1 VYYQENKGDWLFVCA
16 YDNWALEAGNPPE
29 TRIDTGPGCARST
42 VVHLHP
48 ENPGLSRKRPSP
60 LAGGRVATWACG
72 ILYALGTVNFLFDAT
87 QNPHLRGEDLA
98 RLYGVAPSTAAN
110 QGRKVRDLLGMYPG
124 DPNWCLPSFMDAN
137 PLVWMLSIN
146 GFIMD
151 IRDAPREVQQMAYEE
166 GLIPYVPGER
176 G

>member
-1 VYYQENKGDWLFVCA
+1 MYQ
-16 YDNWALEAGNPPE
+16 
-29 TRIDTGPGCARST
+29 
-42 VVHLHP
+42 
-48 ENPGLSRKRPSP
+48 
-60 LAGGRVATWACG
+60 
-72 ILYALGTVNFLFDAT
+72 
-87 QNPHLRGEDLA
+87 
-98 RLYGVAPSTAAN
+98 
-110 QGRKVRDLLGMYPG
+110 G

-146 GFIMD
+146 GFVMD

>member
-1 VYYQENKGDWLFVCA
+1 MKRKSLKVPKAMQTRFA
-16 YDNWALEAGNPPE
+16 AITALTDQVAGE
-29 TRIDTGPGCARST
+29 
-42 VVHLHP
+42 HLNA
-48 ENPGLSRKRPSP
+48 EYADLACYAAAALSRKRPSP
-60 LAGGRVATWACG
+60 LASGRVATWACG
-72 ILYALGTVNFLFDAT
+72 ILYALGTVNFLFDKS

-98 RLYGVAPSTAAN
+98 RLCGVAPSTAAN
-110 QGRKVRDLLGMYPG
+110 QGRKVRDLLGMYQG

-146 GFIMD
+146 GFVMD